1 MSGMPGA
8 SSMDATAWDDRYRAG
23 GLVWSATPNVWVE
36 RECAGLA
43 PGRALDLAA
52 GEGRNAV
59 WLAERG
65 HAVEA
70 VDFSPVGLDKAR
82 AMAAGRGVA
91 LTTTV
96 ADVTAALDVEPAD
109 LVVVCYLQLPRE
121 PLARA
126 LAEAA
131 RLTAPGGTLVVVAH
145 DRDNLERGVGGPRD
159 PAVLPSVAE
168 VVDALDGSGLEVVL
182 AEQVVR
188 TVGTDEG
195 PREAIDLVVRAVR
208 PATG

>member
-1 MSGMPGA
+1 
-8 SSMDATAWDDRYRAG
+8 
-23 GLVWSATPNVWVE
+23 VWVE
-36 RECAGLA
+36 RECAALA
-43 PGRALDLAA
+43 PGRAIDLAA

-65 HAVEA
+65 WDVEA

-82 AMAAGRGVA
+82 AMAAERGVA

-96 ADVTAALDVEPAD
+96 ADVTTPLDVAPAD
-109 LVVVCYLQLPRE
+109 LVLVCYLQLPRE

-126 LAEAA
+126 LVGAA

-145 DRDNLERGVGGPRD
+145 DRDNLERGIGGPPD
-159 PAVLPSVAE
+159 PAVLPSVTE
-168 VVDALDGSGLEVVL
+168 VVAALDGSGLEVVR

-188 TVGTDEG
+188 RVETDDGE
-195 PREAIDLVVRAVR
+195 REAIDLVVRALR
-208 PATG
+208 PVVG